1 MQQIICLGDQV
12 HIAFNF
18 YHLFLY
24 FSILGKRMRKRKRK
38 KLSFRLSIEKVLVI
52 DFGSKVDGID

>member
-1 MQQIICLGDQV
+1 
-12 HIAFNF
+12 
-18 YHLFLY
+18 
-24 FSILGKRMRKRKRK
+24 MRKRKRK